1 MKYLY
6 EFQSVE
12 KVLSKEPE
20 KQTIDGKEIEVL
32 VQKETNVVHSYG
44 IKKPSRSLRDES
56 ELFFSVTRAGYIRKG
71 MLTITETRKR
81 LLNDGGAL
89 SESEKDRLKKA
100 WENYLK
106 DLKEYREITLID
118 TDKRTEQHK
127 TRILELEKSSKANE
141 ETIKEFEMAEF
152 VLFEDTADAR
162 ARNKAI
168 FWWVLNLA
176 HEIKDGKPV
185 PVFGE
190 GDYEEKMKKYEEFEE
205 NEDKFSLE
213 VTTKFNQLLSMWYAG
228 KASTKED
235 FDGVLEFY
243 RANAGNIQS

>member
-1 MKYLY
+1 MKFLY
-6 EFQSVE
+6 EFELVE
-12 KVLSKEPE
+12 KITVKEPE
-20 KQTIDGKEIEVL
+20 LQKIDGKDVEVL
-32 VQKETNVVHSYG
+32 VAKINNEVRRFA

-56 ELFFSVTRAGYIRKG
+56 ELFFSVTRAGYIRAG

-118 TDKRTEQHK
+118 ADKRTEQNK
-127 TRILELEKSSKANE
+127 TRLFELEKSSKANE

-190 GDYEEKMKKYEEFEE
+190 GTYEEKMKVYETQEE
-205 NEDKFSLE
+205 DENKFALE
-213 VTTKFNQLLSMWYAG
+213 VVTKFNQLLSMWYAG

-243 RANAGNIQS
+243 RNAGTV